1 MAFTTLQ
8 QVKLEIGIELNDP
21 LPIMSDEELQY
32 FLDKN
37 GGSIRKSSLDA
48 ARAIL
53 FRLASFT
60 NEEVD
65 VLVYRGSDYFKQY
78 AEALRMYIK
87 NPEFGAV
94 AQAMGYVGGVSL
106 IDIEQNISNPDNNY
120 VRVQKAI
127 PVGFEAI
134 NINNDSPFHVDS
146 LPRSSDPFSI

>member
-1 MAFTTLQ
+1 MAFTQLEQ
-8 QVKLEIGIELNDP
+8 IKLEIGIEMNDP

-65 VLVYRGSDYFKQY
+65 VLAYRGSDYFKQY
-78 AEALRMYIK
+78 AEALKLYIK

-94 AQAMGYVGGVSL
+94 TQAMGYVGGVSL
-106 IDIEQNISNPDNNY
+106 VDIEQNIRNPDNNY
-120 VRVQKAI
+120 VRVQRAVPI
-127 PVGFEAI
+127 GNDAI
-134 NINNDSPFHVDS
+134 NVNNDSPFSTES
-146 LPRSSDPFSI
+146 LPRPNNPFSV

>member
-1 MAFTTLQ
+1 MAFTPIQT
-8 QVKLEIGIELNDP
+8 VRIEIGDNDP
-21 LPIMSDEELQY
+21 VLPLLTDDEVQY

-37 GGSIRKSSLDA
+37 GSSIRKASMDA

-78 AEALRMYIK
+78 AEALKMYIK
-87 NPEFGAV
+87 NPEYGAV
-94 AQAMGYVGGVSL
+94 SQAMGYVGGVS
-106 IDIEQNISNPDNNY
+106 ISDITNNNLNPDNNY

-127 PVGFEAI
+127 PVEYNAL
-134 NINNDSPFHVDS
+134 NVNNDSPFTVES
-146 LPRSSDPFSI
+146 LPRNSDPFSV